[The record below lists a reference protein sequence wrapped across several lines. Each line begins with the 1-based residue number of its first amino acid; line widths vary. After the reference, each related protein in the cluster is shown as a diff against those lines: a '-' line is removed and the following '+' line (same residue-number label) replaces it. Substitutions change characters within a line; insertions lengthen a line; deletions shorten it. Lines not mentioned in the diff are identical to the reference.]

1 MGKNVNDLLASLG
14 RPAQDQSEGAAEA
27 HRQAE
32 AEDRGLLRAEAY
44 RRNKIRRILRR
55 NGLEAATAWAEQHDC
70 SSVLRQ
76 IRG

>member
-14 RPAQDQSEGAAEA
+14 GRRKTKAKGLPKRTGKRKQKIAAYYA
-27 HRQAE
+27 
-32 AEDRGLLRAEAY
+32 GAY